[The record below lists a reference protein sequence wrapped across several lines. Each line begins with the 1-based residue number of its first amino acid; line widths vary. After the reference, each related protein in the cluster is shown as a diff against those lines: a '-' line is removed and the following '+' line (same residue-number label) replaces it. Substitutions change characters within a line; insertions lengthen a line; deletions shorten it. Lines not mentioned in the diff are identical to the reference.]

1 MSLITW
7 ACLRYVQELAT
18 ILGPQNHTQ
27 GSCALCI
34 LSKSSILSILFNT
47 YNTANTA
54 NRANIL
60 NLYVGSSILLEF
72 FSQGVGAAVGEWCD
86 HTLVRVVMLAAGA
99 PRAHRL

>member
-1 MSLITW
+1 MTLITW
-7 ACLRYVQELAT
+7 ECLRYVQELAT

-27 GSCALCI
+27 GSCALC
-34 LSKSSILSILFNT
+34 ILSILFNT

-60 NLYVGSSILLEF
+60 NLYVGSSILLEI